1 MAQDDK
7 PLTRQQQTGIG
18 RPTEL
23 TWERFEA
30 ICATL
35 HKCGQKYKSCEAHGF
50 SYQNVIDR
58 MSERA
63 KNDDPRWRA
72 LWDNSLERYRDD
84 LEAEAHRRAFSG
96 TEEGVWYKG
105 ELVGTETKYSDR
117 LMEVLLRGER
127 PEKFRDNVKVN
138 AEITGGV
145 LVVPAEMTVEQY
157 LAHLK
162 AKEEEASNG

>member
-1 MAQDDK
+1 MAHDDK

-30 ICATL
+30 ICKSI
-35 HKCGQKYKSCEAHGF
+35 HQCGQKYKSCEAHGF
-50 SYQNVIDR
+50 SYQTVLDR
-58 MSERA
+58 MNERSKA
-63 KNDDPRWRA
+63 DDHRWRG

-84 LEAEAHRRAFSG
+84 LEAEAHRRAFAG
-96 TEEGVWYKG
+96 TKKGVWYKG
-105 ELVGTETKYSDR
+105 ELVGEETEYSDR

-127 PEKFRDNVKVN
+127 PAKFRDNVKLD

-145 LVVPAEMTVEQY
+145 LVVPAEMTVEEW
-157 LAHLK
+157 LARQA
-162 AKEEEASNG
+162 AKEEAENNG

>member
-23 TWERFEA
+23 TWERFES
-30 ICATL
+30 ICETIR
-35 HKCGQKYKSCEAHGF
+35 KCGQKYKSCQAHGF
-50 SYQNVIDR
+50 SYQNVLDR
-58 MSERA
+58 MTERA
-63 KNDDPRWRA
+63 KADDHRWRA
-72 LWDNSLERYRDD
+72 LWDNSLELYRDD
-84 LEAEAHRRAFSG
+84 LEDEARRRAFHG
-96 TEEGVWYKG
+96 VEEPVWYKG
-105 ELVGTETKYSDR
+105 EEVGTVTRYSDR

-127 PEKFRDNVKVN
+127 PAKFRDNVKLD

-145 LVVPAEMTVEQY
+145 LVVPAEMTVEEY

-162 AKEEEASNG
+162 AKEEAENNG